1 MNIINLDD
9 LNQKILNTDM
19 FGLFYTCTYTP
30 PISSL
35 KVVSSRVY
43 LDKIKKLI
51 FSSPKSDDFKIS
63 EDLSFDMYQYM
74 KSSRI
79 SEEDKETVSKYMS
92 ESLKEKVFAEYL
104 KDEFKNKNFKVDPD
118 DYENSYWF
126 TPKIYGVPLKTCF
139 ESYGSICI
147 TDNELK
153 YD

>member
-35 KVVSSRVY
+35 NVVS
-43 LDKIKKLI
+43 
-51 FSSPKSDDFKIS
+51 KSDDFRIS

-79 SEEDKETVSKYMS
+79 SE
-92 ESLKEKVFAEYL
+92 
-104 KDEFKNKNFKVDPD
+104 
-118 DYENSYWF
+118 
-126 TPKIYGVPLKTCF
+126 
-139 ESYGSICI
+139 
-147 TDNELK
+147 
-153 YD
+153 